1 MAKKLSVKDRRT
13 YGYHRQRKKDTLKTI
28 VSTVSGALTMCQ
40 NFKLNY

>member
-1 MAKKLSVKDRRT
+1 MDTIGR
-13 YGYHRQRKKDTLKTI
+13 GKDTVKTI